1 MLKLT
6 SHSVISAMWE
16 AHQESPILQQVML
29 NCSEKD
35 VLLVQGE
42 VIGYVE
48 QTLEVK
54 SMLDVLQNAVS
65 TEMVSAVD
73 HEACVARVEQVRE
86 EAIGLEPKFK
96 LPDHHYLNGTCMG
109 GRQMVQWVETHAKL
123 EAEAWM
129 VKHQKKLNFGK
140 KLTKPEKQ
148 ELGYLLY
155 ALREVFAVN
164 PKAPPAVELR
174 D

>member
-1 MLKLT
+1 MDTTPVQEDDVMIRLT
-6 SHSVISAMWE
+6 SHSVISAVWE
-16 AHQESPILQQVML
+16 SHQESPVLQQVMM

-48 QTLEVK
+48 QTLEIK

-73 HEACVARVEQVRE
+73 HEECVARNPSV
-86 EAIGLEPKFK
+86 
-96 LPDHHYLNGTCMG
+96 N
-109 GRQMVQWVETHAKL
+109 
-123 EAEAWM
+123 
-129 VKHQKKLNFGK
+129 KK
-140 KLTKPEKQ
+140 
-148 ELGYLLY
+148 
-155 ALREVFAVN
+155 
-164 PKAPPAVELR
+164 